1 MHQLLETPEGEQAAR
16 EGRKKLV
23 GAVFEINSG
32 RVRLL

>member
-1 MHQLLETPEGEQAAR
+1 METPEGKRAAR

-23 GAVFEINSG
+23 GAIFEINSG